1 MMDTDSLI
9 DSLAADLRPVAA
21 GTPDRLVLLALA
33 AAMPLVLFIV
43 VMPIGL
49 RPDLAVAITGSMF
62 WMKLA
67 YTSAIGAIAVAAAA
81 LLFRPDTTPPRW
93 LWLLAVPV
101 AVFVAGTIREAVS
114 MPASDF
120 MAVWFGPSW
129 PVCSALILALS
140 LPVAAALTLV
150 ARRLAPTRLR
160 ATGATIGLAS
170 GGISAALYS
179 LHCPEAGA
187 SFVLTWYTLGM
198 IAPTV
203 IGAFLGPHLL
213 RWT

>member
-1 MMDTDSLI
+1 MDTDSLI
-9 DSLAADLRPVAA
+9 DSLTADLRPVAP
-21 GTPDRLVLLALA
+21 GTPHRLVILALA
-33 AAMPLVLFIV
+33 VAVPIVLLIVIMPV
-43 VMPIGL
+43 GL
-49 RPDLAVAITGSMF
+49 RPDLAIAVTGSMF

-67 YTSAIGAIAVAAAA
+67 YTATIGVVAVAAAA
-81 LLFRPDTTPPRW
+81 VLFRPETSPPRW

-101 AVFVAGTIREAVS
+101 AVFVAGSIREAAS
-114 MPASDF
+114 MPSSDF

-129 PVCSALILALS
+129 PVCSGLILALS

-160 ATGATIGLAS
+160 ATGAMIGLAS
-170 GGISAALYS
+170 GGLSAALYS

-198 IAPTV
+198 MAPAV
-203 IGAFLGPHLL
+203 AGALIGPRLL
-213 RWT
+213 RWV